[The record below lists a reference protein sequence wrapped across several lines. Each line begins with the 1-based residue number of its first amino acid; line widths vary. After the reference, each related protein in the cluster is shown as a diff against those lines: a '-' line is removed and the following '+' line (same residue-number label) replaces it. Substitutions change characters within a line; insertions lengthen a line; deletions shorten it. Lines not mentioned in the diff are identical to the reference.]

1 MKSEGRCSETIPAS
15 KKQHS
20 GRHRV
25 SRGCDGN
32 RSEGSEGGFLAPR
45 ERRPRFTM
53 VSLHGW
59 RRCVCREAQVTLIE
73 LNRDTKEIRARYQN
87 KAKQQPK
94 TSFYDGWRNH
104 CNGHVSIQSFLG
116 AFAHM
121 DDDHHCLT
129 ENSLPAE
136 RNIRVADHHAH
147 HVLSASRRMNSV
159 PRLTGFHST
168 FASAYTAL
176 LRYEPCCFGWRCCLL
191 VGFVLW
197 CLVLLLGSYLLSVP
211 I

>member
-1 MKSEGRCSETIPAS
+1 MRNQCKG
-15 KKQHS
+15 HS
-20 GRHRV
+20 GVNACQSEAVACNALLLEKKLQHCRAATASVRK
-25 SRGCDGN
+25 
-32 RSEGSEGGFLAPR
+32 RSLF
-45 ERRPRFTM
+45 F
-53 VSLHGW
+53 
-59 RRCVCREAQVTLIE
+59 CI
-73 LNRDTKEIRARYQN
+73 
-87 KAKQQPK
+87 
-94 TSFYDGWRNH
+94 
-104 CNGHVSIQSFLG
+104 FLG

-176 LRYEPCCFGWRCCLL
+176 LRYEPGCFGWVCFGWFVFWVGCLL
-191 VGFVLW
+191 VGFVVW
-197 CLVLLLGSYLLSVP
+197 CLALLLGSYLLSVS